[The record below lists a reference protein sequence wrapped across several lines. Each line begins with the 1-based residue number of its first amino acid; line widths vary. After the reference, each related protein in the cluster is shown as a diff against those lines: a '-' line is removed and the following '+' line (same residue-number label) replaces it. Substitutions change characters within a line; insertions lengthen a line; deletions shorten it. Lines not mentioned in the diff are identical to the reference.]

1 MSKYIGFDMD
11 DKKTVACVVEKGKR
25 DVYKTIGSD
34 IESMR
39 RFLKK
44 EKQAGCRIELAFEV
58 SGQAG
63 FIYDS
68 LLDCVDQIKIVNPSK
83 MTWIYKTSKKNDRID
98 ARKMAVLLSIG
109 ELPTV
114 HMPSREVRQWRQ
126 MILHRRTIIN
136 RRTQIKNRIRALL
149 KSEGFRRPDH
159 GGGWWKKV
167 NRVWMRGL
175 CQERIQQAHL
185 WAVQLSN
192 LLDELAMLEGQLARV
207 TRYLDTYLES
217 QPGGQLLMSIKGVGP
232 RTSEAILAYTD
243 DVRRFDGGK
252 AFCSYFGMT
261 PRLDESGSCRRL
273 GHISKEGP
281 SVVRWVLIE
290 SSWKAIRYSPALRRF
305 YERVRAGQDN
315 RKKIAIVAVGRKL
328 LSIMRAMMVSG
339 ELFNERLVDRSY
351 STTPLKRSA

>member
-1 MSKYIGFDMD
+1 MSKYIGFDID
-11 DKKTVACVVEKGKR
+11 DKKTVACVVEKNR
-25 DVYKTIGSD
+25 REIYETIGSD

-39 RFLKK
+39 RFLKR
-44 EKQAGCRIELAFEV
+44 QRDSGCRIELAFEI

-68 LLDCVDQIKIVNPSK
+68 LLDCVDRINIVNPSK
-83 MTWIYKTSKKNDRID
+83 MTWIYRTSKKNDRLD

-126 MILHRRTIIN
+126 MILHRRKIVN
-136 RRTQIKNRIRALL
+136 GRTRVKNRIRALL
-149 KSEGFRRPDH
+149 KSEGFGRPLH
-159 GGGWWKKV
+159 AGGWWKKV
-167 NRVWMRGL
+167 NHSWMRWL
-175 CQERIQQAHL
+175 CQQRSGQANL
-185 WAVQLSN
+185 WAVQLEN
-192 LLDELAMLEGQLARV
+192 LLDELEMFKGQLARV
-207 TRYLDTYLES
+207 TEYLDKYLET
-217 QPGGQLLMSIKGVGP
+217 QPGGKLLMSIKGVGP

-243 DVRRFDGGK
+243 DVRRFADSK

-290 SSWKAIRYSPALRRF
+290 SSWKVIRYSPGLRRF
-305 YERVRAGQDN
+305 YERVCAGQDS

-328 LSIMRAMMVSG
+328 LSIMRAMMVNG
-339 ELFNERLVDRSY
+339 ELFNEGLVCRPSQGIRLQ
-351 STTPLKRSA
+351 RSA